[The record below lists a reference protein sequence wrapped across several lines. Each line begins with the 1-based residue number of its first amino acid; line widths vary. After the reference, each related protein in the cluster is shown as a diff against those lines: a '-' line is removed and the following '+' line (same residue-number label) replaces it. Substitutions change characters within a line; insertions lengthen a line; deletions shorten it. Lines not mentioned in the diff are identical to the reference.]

1 MSRFCVLLLALCLIT
16 LSPRARAQGPA
27 APDAPSYA
35 RSAAA
40 PSRAADTP
48 SALPNSV
55 PVANGMAP
63 AVPAIAVPMAAPP
76 RPKVLDKKYWFL
88 TSLAVGLTVADVELT
103 QRCLHHGTCRELNP
117 LLPHSH
123 AGMYLANVPVTGAL
137 FYWSYRR
144 KARGQRLWWL
154 PTLIDAGA
162 HGGGAAD
169 NTRFR

>member
-1 MSRFCVLLLALCLIT
+1 MPRCRALLLVVCSLAVPLLA
-16 LSPRARAQGPA
+16 SAQGPA
-27 APDAPSYA
+27 EPDAPSYVRTTTAPPSPA
-35 RSAAA
+35 RI
-40 PSRAADTP
+40 
-48 SALPNSV
+48 V
-55 PVANGMAP
+55 PVVQPVLAP
-63 AVPAIAVPMAAPP
+63 APAP

-117 LLPHSH
+117 TLPHSH
-123 AGMYLANVPVTGAL
+123 MGMYLANVPVTGAL

-162 HGGGAAD
+162 HAVGAAD
-169 NTRFR
+169 NLRFK